1 MPGTAKYTSS
11 RSVERRAS
19 VCNNARF
26 NIQSTAD
33 HLIKFANTGGF
44 TSCFIAN

>member
-1 MPGTAKYTSS
+1 MPGTTKYTSS

-19 VCNNARF
+19 IRHNARF
-26 NIQSTAD
+26 NIQATAD

-44 TSCFIAN
+44 TACLVAN